1 MRVPVKQ
8 VRLIRTIAFCFTE
21 ARMYPGLVLDVI
33 DESPRG
39 VWVLFEGER
48 CFLTNIAEP
57 FDYREADIA

>member
-1 MRVPVKQ
+1 
-8 VRLIRTIAFCFTE
+8 
-21 ARMYPGLVLDVI
+21 MYPGLVLDVI